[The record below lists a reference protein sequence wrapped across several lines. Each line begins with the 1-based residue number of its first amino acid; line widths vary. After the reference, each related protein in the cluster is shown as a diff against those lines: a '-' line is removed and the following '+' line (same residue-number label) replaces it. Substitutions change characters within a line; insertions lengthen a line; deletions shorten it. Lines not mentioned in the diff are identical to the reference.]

1 MSEHDVEVVRR
12 SFDVWNAGDV
22 GAIRRIYTED
32 AVVDGG
38 SELGRTLD
46 ADDPVGH
53 WVAESQETWAEV
65 HWELER
71 VVEGDG
77 VVLSFYRVFGIG
89 RRSGVEVV
97 ATWRASTAS
106 VMG

>member
-12 SFDVWNAGDV
+12 SFDVWNAGEV

-32 AVVDGG
+32 AVIDGG

-53 WVAESQETWAEV
+53 WSC
-65 HWELER
+65 
-71 VVEGDG
+71 
-77 VVLSFYRVFGIG
+77 
-89 RRSGVEVV
+89 
-97 ATWRASTAS
+97 
-106 VMG
+106 